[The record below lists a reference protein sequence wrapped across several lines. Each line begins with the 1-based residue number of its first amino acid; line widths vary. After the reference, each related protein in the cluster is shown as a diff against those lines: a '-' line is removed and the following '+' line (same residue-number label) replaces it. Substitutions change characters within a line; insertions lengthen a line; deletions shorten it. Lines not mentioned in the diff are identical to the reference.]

1 MKYSTILFDLDGTIT
16 DPKEGITKS
25 VQFALK
31 RMGIEENDLEKLI
44 PFIGAPL
51 KAAFQEFYGLSENEA
66 IKAIAFYREYFADK
80 GIFEN
85 KVYEGIEDLLSELK
99 SKNKRLILAT
109 SKVSSFALRIMRHF
123 GLADY
128 LDEIVGSN
136 LDGTRSEKTEILRY
150 ILDTYKVL
158 KEGTVMVGDRK
169 YDAVAAAAN
178 GIESIAVGYGY
189 GSDEEL
195 KNANFTLYEKDVSA
209 LKAELMK

>member
-109 SKVSSFALRIMRHF
+109 SKVSSFALRIM
-123 GLADY
+123 
-128 LDEIVGSN
+128 
-136 LDGTRSEKTEILRY
+136 
-150 ILDTYKVL
+150 
-158 KEGTVMVGDRK
+158 
-169 YDAVAAAAN
+169 
-178 GIESIAVGYGY
+178 
-189 GSDEEL
+189 
-195 KNANFTLYEKDVSA
+195 
-209 LKAELMK
+209 